1 MKSSMQLLST
11 LNKTL
16 KNQNKN
22 LLKQHFLLNEQLL
35 KVKTVL
41 CKPSTPFKTYSH
53 TNLKQKILIN
63 SVATLGLNSQR

>member
-22 LLKQHFLLNEQLL
+22 LLKQHFCLMRASFKGKDSPLQTFH
-35 KVKTVL
+35 TVQDL
-41 CKPSTPFKTYSH
+41 FSYEFKT
-53 TNLKQKILIN
+53 KILIN
-63 SVATLGLNSQR
+63 SIATLGLNTQR